1 MEENIHD
8 IIYIVN
14 PSGKILFISD
24 AIQQYGYSPSEL
36 IGTNIIGI
44 IHPRDRKKIASI
56 IDENRSEKEK
66 MQRYEIWLI
75 TKNKTVVPMEI
86 KSKGIVENISISTLA
101 TEGFCVATFSG
112 IIGLATDITERQSP
126 YLLSNCN
133 NSDREF
139 KKNHQENMLQ
149 NKSVPEEYRK
159 NNNENFSIDYNENF
173 EHNTFSECNE
183 EILEEYYTLIKD

>member
-8 IIYIVN
+8 IIYIIN
-14 PSGKILFISD
+14 PSGKILFIGD
-24 AIQQYGYSPSEL
+24 AIQQYGYSPNEL
-36 IGTNIIGI
+36 IGTNIIRI

-66 MQRYEIWLI
+66 MQIYEIWLI

-86 KSKGIVENISISTLA
+86 KSKGIVENISISTLT
-101 TEGFCVATFSG
+101 TEGFYMGTFSG

-126 YLLSNCN
+126 YLLSNCTN
-133 NSDREF
+133 NEREF

-149 NKSVPEEYRK
+149 NRSIPEENGK
-159 NNNENFSIDYNENF
+159 NTNENFSKDYKENF
-173 EHNTFSECNE
+173 GHNTFTECSEG
-183 EILEEYYTLIKD
+183 ILEEYYTLIKD